1 MYILNW
7 KPNVGK
13 LVVKKDVKGLVK
25 ALNDGDAGL
34 RYRAASA
41 LGDFDDHSVTQ
52 ALIEALYDEHLVVRY
67 SAADALTK
75 IGNTS
80 AVPALRR
87 TLKDRQWI
95 MRKKA
100 VLALG
105 GVGDESDIPVLVH
118 MLRDEDEEVRKAVV
132 SAIGNIGG
140 SAAVRALIDALTNMY
155 VQHQVQYN
163 AALALHKLGSD
174 AKEAV
179 PSLVEVLINKSSR
192 IRDVAIWAL
201 MGMGPAASEAVPALI
216 QVLNDAEEDWDIRY
230 SAAASLAKI
239 RGEGSVPSDKRPFF
253 DLEELP
259 LENQIIELVTRVKHI
274 THERRGIT
282 LEGAPANHWFR
293 LCGDHLVK
301 IGDHLYDQ
309 GGTELINETY
319 QKVCN
324 EGQFRG
330 RYLET
335 KWRETK
341 GGWKASSTDL
351 KVEDTT
357 RL

>member
-13 LVVKKDVKGLVK
+13 LVAKRDVKGLVK

-41 LGDFDDHSVTQ
+41 LGDFNDHSVTQ

-80 AVPALRR
+80 AVPAIRS

-132 SAIGNIGG
+132 SAICNIGG
-140 SAAVRALIDALTNMY
+140 SAAVRALMDALTNMY

-163 AALALHKLGSD
+163 AALALHKLGPEAS
-174 AKEAV
+174 EAV
-179 PSLVEVLINKSSR
+179 PSLVAVLANKNSR
-192 IRDVAIWAL
+192 IRDVAVWAL
-201 MGMGPAASEAVPALI
+201 MGIGPAASEAVPALI

-230 SAAASLAKI
+230 CAAAALAKI
-239 RGEGSVPSDKRPFF
+239 RGEDSVPSEKRPFF
-253 DLEELP
+253 DLRELS
-259 LENQIIELVTRVKHI
+259 LEDRIIELVTRVQHL
-274 THERRGIT
+274 TRERRGVT

-301 IGDHLYDQ
+301 IGDRLHDQ
-309 GGTELINETY
+309 GGTELMNETY

-341 GGWKASSTDL
+341 DGWKASSTD
-351 KVEDTT
+351 VEGDDTAG
-357 RL
+357 L